1 MRTRST
7 AQQEAD
13 PAAASMAADMAAALA
28 IPRRHRLKLASISTV
43 AVIVLLALVAAVV
56 SFLRPGIGERLLD
69 RDIAITVVF
78 LELWAT
84 AYVRAR
90 FMSTR
95 FMQAVFQ
102 IVLGGSIVLYLL
114 VDPHVRFWH

>member
-1 MRTRST
+1 M
-7 AQQEAD
+7 
-13 PAAASMAADMAAALA
+13 
-28 IPRRHRLKLASISTV
+28 
-43 AVIVLLALVAAVV
+43 
-56 SFLRPGIGERLLD
+56 D

-78 LELWAT
+78 LELWPT

>member
-1 MRTRST
+1 
-7 AQQEAD
+7 
-13 PAAASMAADMAAALA
+13 MAVS
-28 IPRRHRLKLASISTV
+28 RRRREQAHHCRC
-43 AVIVLLALVAAVV
+43 
-56 SFLRPGIGERLLD
+56 IGERLLD

-78 LELWAT
+78 LKLWPT